1 MAGAVTLDRGRRPS
15 PRPRLGK
22 YLAQKAGPPRH
33 HSRTGACIKMRA
45 DKQGRQRTEFDK
57 NKRRILATQS
67 VCGICGMPV
76 DKTLRYPHPLAPTV
90 DHIIPLNKGGHPSS
104 MENLQ
109 LAHWMCN
116 RQKSDKV
123 LSAQGYLLSAAEAPS
138 PSSEFPLARDWATYK
153 R

>member
-1 MAGAVTLDRGRRPS
+1 
-15 PRPRLGK
+15 
-22 YLAQKAGPPRH
+22 
-33 HSRTGACIKMRA
+33 MRA
-45 DKQGRQRTEFDK
+45 DRQGRQRSEFDK

-104 MENLQ
+104 LENLQ

-116 RQKSDKV
+116 RQKSDKL
-123 LSAQGYLLSAAEAPS
+123 LSANGNLLSAAEAPADTS
-138 PSSEFPLARDWATYK
+138 PAFPFAQNWETY
-153 R
+153 RR